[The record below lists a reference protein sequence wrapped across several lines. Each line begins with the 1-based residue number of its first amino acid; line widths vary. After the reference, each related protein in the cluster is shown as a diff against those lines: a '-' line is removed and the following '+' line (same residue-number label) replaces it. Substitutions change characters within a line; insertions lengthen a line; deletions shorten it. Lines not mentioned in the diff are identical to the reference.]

1 MKKSL
6 LTKSVMAAGIFG
18 LSIAANTATA
28 SFGDVKF
35 YAGAGLDYNT
45 YRISQAAKEQ
55 FNVSNKA
62 NGMGLAVPVIGLK
75 FHENFGLEMGYSFNK
90 KFKFE
95 GQSTSGVNQR
105 KDTTNFKVKN
115 MYVDLMGF
123 MPLID
128 SFDLIG
134 GIGLGR
140 LTTKSDN
147 IDVTIGANKGTL
159 PLTVKNKTSWRVK
172 LGTQYNCTA
181 NLAFRALATYQNAGS
196 KYQVGAGNIGALAYT
211 AGQEKKLVKNMKSI
225 GLSAIYTF

>member
-18 LSIAANTATA
+18 LSMAANTASA

-45 YRISQAAKEQ
+45 YRISQAAKSD
-55 FNVSNKA
+55 FDVRNTA

-95 GQSTSGVNQR
+95 GGTGAADN
-105 KDTTNFKVKN
+105 KHTTNFKVKN

-140 LTTKSDN
+140 LTTKSDHL
-147 IDVTIGANKGTL
+147 DVINGANKGTL

-196 KYQVGAGNIGALAYT
+196 KYQVGAGNVGALAYQ
-211 AGQEKKLVKNMKSI
+211 ASQENKLVKNMKSI
-225 GLSAIYTF
+225 GLSAIYSF